1 MTSGVTPPTPHPAMP
16 HDDQPITRAPGLR
29 APSLARASTSAALVC
44 VLLIWSVWST
54 GCGVG
59 ASGTGSGAGVVPAP
73 TPTSGA
79 STTLCSADFAATSLA
94 CGGAATPSPG
104 QGPSTDGTAP
114 IVWSDAGTDSAS
126 AGVRARLSGDTIVL
140 EAACLGLRFEGT
152 WTALSDGS
160 VAYFG
165 RYTSSTVST
174 PTDAV
179 LRVRAATDVAP
190 WTVLAQLRDPR
201 GQAID
206 ATGTE
211 WRLRVVVDD
220 TAPSCPGS

>member
-1 MTSGVTPPTPHPAMP
+1 MRQRMM
-16 HDDQPITRAPGLR
+16 R
-29 APSLARASTSAALVC
+29 AALIC
-44 VLLIWSVWST
+44 MLLTLSVWSA

-59 ASGTGSGAGVVPAP
+59 GSGTGSGAGVVPAP

-79 STTLCSADFAATSLA
+79 ATTVCSADFAATSLA
-94 CGGAATPSPG
+94 CGSAATPPPA
-104 QGPSTDGTAP
+104 QGPSADGTAP
-114 IVWSDAGTDSAS
+114 VVWSDAGTDGATAS
-126 AGVRARLSGDTIVL
+126 VRARLSGDTIVL

-160 VAYFG
+160 LAYFG
-165 RYTSSTVST
+165 RYTSRTVST

-201 GQAID
+201 GQALD
-206 ATGTE
+206 AAGSE

-220 TAPSCPGS
+220 TVPSCPGP